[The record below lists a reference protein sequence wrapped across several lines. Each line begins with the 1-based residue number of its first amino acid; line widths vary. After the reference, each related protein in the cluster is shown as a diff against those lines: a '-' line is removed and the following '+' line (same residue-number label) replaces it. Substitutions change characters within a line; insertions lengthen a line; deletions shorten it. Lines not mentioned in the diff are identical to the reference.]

1 MVTSGRSKRVRALG
15 LPAPHER
22 LEVCGGPLVGASGFN
37 PYVRFLPDSRR
48 SGLGAMMSASGPGRR
63 STCKMST

>member
-1 MVTSGRSKRVRALG
+1 MFVPSDCRPPTSVWKSAGVRWW
-15 LPAPHER
+15 
-22 LEVCGGPLVGASGFN
+22 GASGFN